1 MSQFLEAAMLICFG
15 CSWPMSVYKNIKA
28 KTAKSM
34 SLPFILLIITGY
46 ICGIAAKIVTNTINY
61 VLAVYILNLIIVSA
75 DLAVYF
81 INRRYDNATKQKTA
95 IADDEKLCAAAKKQP
110 VITDRAINAK
120 LKEYSNINCF
130 AKRGGTVFLGG
141 KYFYGMP
148 INELAQDF
156 ESDGVLYNRSISKLT
171 AEYAEIVFDEAVKP
185 ICPDAVFLNLGEQ
198 DLKNPNFNEDEF
210 INNYRRLISGIR
222 EQNIAVYIVS
232 VISNAPAAAALNRR
246 LDMLADEIG
255 CEYIDAVNVL
265 KSDFPQQNLFNLLCS
280 LNVRHKVSFAKAMS
294 M

>member
-1 MSQFLEAAMLICFG
+1 
-15 CSWPMSVYKNIKA
+15 
-28 KTAKSM
+28 M

-61 VLAVYILNLIIVSA
+61 VLAVYMLNLIIVSA

-81 INRRYDNATKQKTA
+81 INRRYDKAAENNTSKAA
-95 IADDEKLCAAAKKQP
+95 DEKLRSEAKKEP
-110 VITDRAINAK
+110 IITDKAINAK
-120 LKEYSNINCF
+120 LKEYSKINSF
-130 AKRGGTVFLGG
+130 AKRGGAVFFGG

-171 AEYAEIVFDEAVKP
+171 AEYAEIVFDKAVKP

-210 INNYRRLISGIR
+210 IENYRRLISDIR
-222 EQNIAVYIVS
+222 EQNIAAYIVS
-232 VISNAPAAAALNRR
+232 VISNAPKAVALNRR
-246 LDMLADEIG
+246 LEMLCDEIG
-255 CEYIDAVNVL
+255 CEYIEAVNVL
-265 KSDFPQQNLFNLLCS
+265 KSDFSQQNLFSLLCS
-280 LNVRHKVSFAKAMS
+280 LNVRHKVSFTEAMS
-294 M
+294 L